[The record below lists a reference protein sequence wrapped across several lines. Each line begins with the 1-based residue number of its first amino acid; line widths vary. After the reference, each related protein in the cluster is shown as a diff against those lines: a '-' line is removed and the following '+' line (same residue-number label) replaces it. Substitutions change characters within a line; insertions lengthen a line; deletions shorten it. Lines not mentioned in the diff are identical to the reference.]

1 MTITQSAKLSARQKR
16 NLRNAIAVNSLKM
29 ASGCARC
36 GFKPQSWAECRLLDL
51 NHFGDGA
58 VGAWA
63 TKSQNKHD
71 NVARMVWGGTSLP
84 VIMDEIAK
92 GEWLCKNCH
101 CMEHVDERQF
111 SDSDL
116 SEVMS
121 KVAEYFD
128 SEGIDAHVISPKN

>member
-1 MTITQSAKLSARQKR
+1 MTFTQIAKLSSRQKR

-29 ASGCARC
+29 ASGCVRC
-36 GFKPQSWAECRLLDL
+36 GFKPLTWAECRLLDL
-51 NHFGDGA
+51 NHFGDGG

-63 TKSQNKHD
+63 TKSQGKD
-71 NVARMVWGGTSLP
+71 NTIARMVWGGTSLH

-101 CMEHVDERQF
+101 CMEHVDEREF
-111 SDSDL
+111 TDSDL
-116 SEVMS
+116 SEVMG

-128 SEGIDAHVISPKN
+128 SEGIDAHVISPKK